1 MTIKKSTYQSLRN
14 RIITSSLSPGQR
26 LYEKEL
32 MQAYQIGRTPLREI
46 FLQLQEEGLIEIIPQ
61 VGTQVATIEIM
72 EIRDVIEV
80 RRWLEQL
87 VGQLAADK
95 ITPGQIVQLKTI
107 IREVEALDRQ
117 NKATIDTLNHFDTQ
131 FHTILYQA
139 TQNKTL
145 QEMLPKLLIKITR
158 FWYYVGFQLTEFLHH
173 FDDLKEVIVA
183 LENRDAARVQK
194 ALNVHLDHFVE
205 KVKAQIL

>member
-1 MTIKKSTYQSLRN
+1 MTIKKSTYQRLRN

>member
-80 RRWLEQL
+80 RRWLELL

-158 FWYYVGFQLTEFLHH
+158 FWYYIGFQLTEFLHH

>member
-158 FWYYVGFQLTEFLHH
+158 FWYYIGFQLTEFLHH

>member
-32 MQAYQIGRTPLREI
+32 MQEYQIGRTPLREI

>member
-32 MQAYQIGRTPLREI
+32 MQEYQIGRTPLREI

-145 QEMLPKLLIKITR
+145 QEMLPKLLIKSTR
-158 FWYYVGFQLTEFLHH
+158 FWYYIGFQLTEFLHH

>member
-32 MQAYQIGRTPLREI
+32 MQEYQIGRTPLREI

-80 RRWLEQL
+80 RRWLELL

-158 FWYYVGFQLTEFLHH
+158 FWYYIGFQLTEFLHH

>member
-1 MTIKKSTYQSLRN
+1 MTIKKSTYQRLRN

-158 FWYYVGFQLTEFLHH
+158 FWYYIGFQLTEFLHH

>member
-1 MTIKKSTYQSLRN
+1 MTIKKSTYQRLRN

-32 MQAYQIGRTPLREI
+32 MQEYQIGRTPLREI

-80 RRWLEQL
+80 RRWLELL